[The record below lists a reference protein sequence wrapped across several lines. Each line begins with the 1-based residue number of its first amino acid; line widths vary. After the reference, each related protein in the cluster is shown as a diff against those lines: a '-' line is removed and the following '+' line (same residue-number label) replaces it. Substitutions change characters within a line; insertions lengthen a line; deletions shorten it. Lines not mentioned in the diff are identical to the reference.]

1 MIDSMQ
7 FIDYGIIAVVAMSLL
22 FFFIQSGK
30 EILSRQ
36 LMPLDYLLKVEN
48 NILEQNSLLKE
59 QNTLI
64 KEQNELLK
72 KLVKVWVKNDNQ

>member
-1 MIDSMQ
+1 MADSLQ
-7 FIDYGIIAVVAMSLL
+7 FADYGIVAVVAIALL

-36 LMPLDYLLKVEN
+36 LMPLDYLLKVEQQV
-48 NILEQNSLLKE
+48 IEQNALLKE

-64 KEQNELLK
+64 KEQNDILK
-72 KLVKVWVKNDNQ
+72 KMLKVWGKDDN